1 MLCRFRNAATIK
13 ALSRQ
18 GEFRRRESDM
28 DDDRVKGSAQNLKGK
43 AKEAAGKA
51 LGDEKLK
58 AEGRGDQAAGKIRN
72 AVGGLKDALRE
83 GERDRRR

>member
-1 MLCRFRNAATIK
+1 
-13 ALSRQ
+13 
-18 GEFRRRESDM
+18 M

-72 AVGGLKDALRE
+72 AIGGVKDALRE
-83 GERDRRR
+83 GDRDRRR

>member
-1 MLCRFRNAATIK
+1 MLRRARNAAV
-13 ALSRQ
+13 AAAFFSA
-18 GEFRRRESDM
+18 RRTRRWESDM

-72 AVGGLKDALRE
+72 AIGGVKDALRE
-83 GERDRRR
+83 GDRDRRR